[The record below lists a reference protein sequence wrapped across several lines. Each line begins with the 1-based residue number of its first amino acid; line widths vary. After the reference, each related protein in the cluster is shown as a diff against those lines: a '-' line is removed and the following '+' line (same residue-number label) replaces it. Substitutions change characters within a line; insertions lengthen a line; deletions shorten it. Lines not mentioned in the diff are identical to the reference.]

1 LRIRDKLYI
10 GIVCYIIAG
19 ATVGLLIFWQF
30 KLISEKL
37 HTVAIVNNISSRM
50 FDVRRYEKNYLLYGN
65 SQDIEAFKYHT
76 GLLKKEMDDIR
87 LEFIRQIG
95 ESRYTSLKRTIEDY
109 EHAFITIIQN
119 NEAQSEGIRLLF
131 KEGSRLFKE
140 VVQLDPSIVAEFS
153 STERLFVMKKEG
165 TAFVRLR
172 ELLQRLDKNPLAVMY
187 NATAQR
193 LLVLFNEERALV
205 DLMRAKAREVQEL
218 TVDFTKREKEEIE
231 TMIRRAMIILLLA
244 FLTALFTGL
253 AVSIRFAVTVI
264 NPLLRLEETTRRI
277 AEGDFPDKI
286 EEVKGNDELA
296 SLQRSFNVMIDR
308 LHQSMLHLDR
318 AFQELKDKQKQ
329 LIGAEKLASV
339 GILASGIAHEISN
352 PLTSVLTF
360 ATLMLEKTD
369 ENDPN
374 REKLSIMVRE
384 TVRAREIVRQ
394 LLTFAKETP
403 INLFKMDV
411 NKPIEEAVNTLTE
424 QELFQDIEVSLN
436 LDKDLPHIYIDPD
449 RLTQVMLNMLLN
461 ATHAIVNRPG
471 KIEITTRKADDTVE
485 IVISDTGVGIP
496 EEYLSR
502 VFDPF
507 FTTKEQTKGTGL
519 GLAVSYGIIKK
530 HGGTISVSSK
540 VGEGTT
546 FTVRLPINGQDQG
559 HSS

>member
-1 LRIRDKLYI
+1 MRIRDKLYI
-10 GIVCYIIAG
+10 GIISYIIAG

-30 KLISEKL
+30 KIISEKL
-37 HTVAIVNNISSRM
+37 HIVAVVNDISSRM
-50 FDVRRYEKNYLLYGN
+50 LDVRRYEKNYLLYADI
-65 SQDIEAFKYHT
+65 QDIEAFKYHI
-76 GLLKKEMDDIR
+76 GLLKREINDISS
-87 LEFIRQIG
+87 EFIKQIG
-95 ESRYTSLKRTIEDY
+95 EAKYKTLISTIQEY
-109 EHAFITIIQN
+109 ENTFLRVTKN
-119 NEAQSEGIRLLF
+119 NEQQTETTNLLF
-131 KEGSRLFKE
+131 KHGSILVKE
-140 VVQLDPSIVAEFS
+140 LINLDPSLVAELAS
-153 STERLFVMKKEG
+153 IERQFVIKKGADSFDALKGLLNRHVNNPKIAYYHDTAHKLF
-165 TAFVRLR
+165 T
-172 ELLQRLDKNPLAVMY
+172 
-187 NATAQR
+187 
-193 LLVLFNEERALV
+193 LFNEEAALV
-205 DLMRAKAREVQEL
+205 DSMRLKAREVQEF
-218 TVDFTKREKEEIE
+218 TVEFTKREKEEIDM
-231 TMIRRAMIILLLA
+231 MINRAMTILLLA

-253 AVSIRFAVTVI
+253 FVSIRFAITVI

-286 EEVKGNDELA
+286 EEVRGNDELA

-308 LHQSMLHLDR
+308 LHQSMLHLDK

-329 LIGAEKLASV
+329 LVGAEKLASV

-394 LLTFAKETP
+394 ILTFAKETP
-403 INLFKMDV
+403 INLIKMDV
-411 NKPIEEAVNTLTE
+411 NKPVEDAVKTLTE
-424 QELFQDIEVSLN
+424 QEIFHDIGISLN
-436 LDKDLPHIYIDPD
+436 LDRDLPQIYVDPD

-461 ATHAIVNRPG
+461 ATHAIVKRPG
-471 KIEITTRKADDTVE
+471 KIEVITKRVDDAVE

-496 EEYLSR
+496 EEHLSR
-502 VFDPF
+502 IFDPF

-530 HGGTISVSSK
+530 HGGTINVSSK

-546 FTVRLPINGQDQG
+546 FTVRLPINGQDQS